1 MECKVAEEAEDC
13 VVQNEAEDCRGE
25 GANVC
30 RPAREKGK
38 LCLEKVIVKG
48 PSMVHGG
55 KVRQVGLS
63 WIVSSDF
70 CDVDN
75 KFFCQKFGSAYCRD
89 MRKGKKD

>member
-1 MECKVAEEAEDC
+1 MECKVAEEAEDR

-48 PSMVHGG
+48 PSMVE
-55 KVRQVGLS
+55 R
-63 WIVSSDF
+63 
-70 CDVDN
+70 
-75 KFFCQKFGSAYCRD
+75 
-89 MRKGKKD
+89 

>member
-1 MECKVAEEAEDC
+1 MPTSK
-13 VVQNEAEDCRGE
+13 GE
-25 GANVC
+25 G
-30 RPAREKGK
+30 
-38 LCLEKVIVKG
+38 KVVSG
-48 PSMVHGG
+48 EGHCERSVHGG

-89 MRKGKKD
+89 MRRGKKD